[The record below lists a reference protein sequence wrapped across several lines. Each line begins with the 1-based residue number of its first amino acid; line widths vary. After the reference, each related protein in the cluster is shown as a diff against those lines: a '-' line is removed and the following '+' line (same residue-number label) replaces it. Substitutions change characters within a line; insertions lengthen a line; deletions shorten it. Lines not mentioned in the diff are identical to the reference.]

1 MEKPLSEYLELAEKI
16 IPNNHEKRTKIGFI
30 SSFTV
35 NGLPEVMKI
44 KCEQMNISAQTYLG
58 GYNQYNQD
66 ILDSNS
72 KLYQFQPDITFLILD
87 IRSIFGDFFYFP
99 YQNEQKQN
107 KKFIEEKVDELIN
120 LVNIFTKN
128 SSSKLIIS
136 NLHIPFFSPYGI
148 AETNS
153 SFGYH
158 DAILD
163 FNKILKEKIQ
173 EFDSVYLFDFN
184 NFVSKYGEDNIFNY
198 QNYFFGD
205 IKIALNYIPNLAEHL
220 ISYVIGYLG
229 ITKKCIVL
237 DLDNTLWGG
246 IVGEDGFDGIQIGPQ
261 PPGNAFVEF
270 QKHLKSFSQ
279 RGIILA
285 INSKNN
291 FDEAINVIENHPNMI
306 LRKDDFS
313 SIVINWEDKVQNMRE
328 IATQLNIGLDSF
340 VFFDDDPVN
349 REFVRNEL
357 PQVHV
362 PEISLDPSEYSKTL
376 LSLNDFST
384 LQITEED
391 ISRKKMYQEQKQRSN
406 SQNSSTNLVEFL
418 KTLDLHVK
426 IRKADNFTIPRI
438 SQLTL
443 KTNQFNLTTKRYQ
456 KEEIEKFSADKNV
469 LVGSAQVID
478 KFGDNG
484 ITGVFIVKE
493 EKPKEWILDSFLLSC
508 RVMGRQVENA
518 IINYVIEKARRNNIE
533 KIKAQ
538 FIPTEKN
545 SPIENFL
552 PSCGFQKEDDFWV
565 YRVEKPFKS
574 PDFVTV
580 EVNDV

>member
-1 MEKPLSEYLELAEKI
+1 MEKSLSEYLELAEKI
-16 IPNNHEKRTKIGFI
+16 IPNKHKKRIKVGFL

-44 KCEQMNISAQTYLG
+44 KCEQREISAQTYLG
-58 GYNQYNQD
+58 EYNQYNQD

-72 KLYQFQPDITFLILD
+72 KLYKFQPNITFLILD
-87 IRSIFGDFFYFP
+87 IRSVFGDFFYFP
-99 YQNEQKQN
+99 YQNEQEKN
-107 KKFIEEKVDELIN
+107 KKFVKEKVDELIN
-120 LVNIFTKN
+120 LVKIFTKN
-128 SSSKLIIS
+128 TSSKLIIS
-136 NLHIPFFSPYGI
+136 NIHVPFFSPYGI

-153 SFGYH
+153 NFGYH
-158 DAILD
+158 DAILY

-173 EFDSVYLFDFN
+173 EIDLAYLFNFN
-184 NFVSKYGEDNIFNY
+184 SFVSKYGEDNVFNY

-205 IKIALNYIPNLAEHL
+205 IKIALNYIPNLAEYL
-220 ISYVIGYLG
+220 ISYIIGYLG

-246 IVGEDGFDGIQIGPQ
+246 IVGEDGFNGIQIGPQ

-270 QKHLKSFSQ
+270 QKHLKSLSQ

-291 FDEAINVIENHPNMI
+291 FDEAINVIENHPHMI
-306 LRKDDFS
+306 LRKDDFA
-313 SIVINWEDKVQNMRE
+313 SIVINWENKVQNMRK

-357 PQVHV
+357 PQVYV
-362 PEISLDPSEYSKTL
+362 PEISSDPSEYSKIL
-376 LSLNDFST
+376 LSLNDFSN

-391 ISRKKMYQEQKQRSN
+391 ISKKKMYQEQKQRVDL
-406 SQNSSTNLVEFL
+406 QDSSTNLTDFL

-426 IRKADNFTIPRI
+426 IKKADNFTIPRI

-456 KEEIEKFSADKNV
+456 KEEIEKFSTNKNM

-484 ITGVFIVKE
+484 ITCVFNVKE

-508 RVMGRQVENA
+508 RVMGRQVENV
-518 IINYVIEKARRNNIE
+518 IINYIIEEARKNNIK
-533 KIKAQ
+533 KIKAT

-545 SPIENFL
+545 SPIQEFL
-552 PSCGFQKEDDFWV
+552 PSCGFQKENNFWI
-565 YRVEKPFKS
+565 YDVEKPFKS

-580 EVNDV
+580 EVDDV

>member
-1 MEKPLSEYLELAEKI
+1 MEKPLSEYLELSEKI
-16 IPNNHEKRTKIGFI
+16 IANKHEKRIKIGFL
-30 SSFTV
+30 SSFTI
-35 NGLPEVMKI
+35 NGLPEVMRV
-44 KCEQMNISAQTYLG
+44 KCEQMGISAQIHLG

-66 ILDSNS
+66 ILDANS
-72 KLYQFQPDITFLILD
+72 KLYEFKPEITFLILD
-87 IRSIFGDFFYFP
+87 IRSVLGDFFYFP
-99 YQNEQKQN
+99 YQTKEEEN

-120 LVNIFTKN
+120 LLNIFTKN

-148 AETNS
+148 SETNS

-158 DAILD
+158 DAILQ

-173 EFDSVYLFDFN
+173 GIDSAYLFDFN
-184 NFVSKYGEDNIFNY
+184 GFVSKYGEDNIFDY

-205 IKIALNYIPNLAEHL
+205 IKIALNYIPNLAEYL

-270 QKHLKSFSQ
+270 QKHLKSLSQ

-291 FDEAINVIENHPNMI
+291 FDEAINVIENHPHMV

-313 SIVINWEDKVQNMRE
+313 SIIINWEDKVQNMRE
-328 IATQLNIGLDSF
+328 ISSQLNIGLDSF

-357 PQVHV
+357 PQVKV

-376 LSLNDFST
+376 LSLNDFSN

-391 ISRKKMYQEQKQRSN
+391 ISRKKMYQEQKQRVN
-406 SQNSSTNLVEFL
+406 LQNSSSNLSDFL

-426 IRKADNFTIPRI
+426 IKKADNFTIPRI

-456 KEEIEKFSADKNV
+456 KEEIEKFSTNKNM
-469 LVGSAQVID
+469 LVGSAQVTD

-493 EKPKEWILDSFLLSC
+493 EKPKEWTLDSFLLSC
-508 RVMGRQVENA
+508 RVMGRQIENA
-518 IINYVIEKARRNNIE
+518 IINYIIEEAKKNKIEKL
-533 KIKAQ
+533 KAV

-552 PSCGFQKEDDFWV
+552 PSCGFDKEDDFWV
-565 YRVEKPFKS
+565 YDVKKPFKS

-580 EVNDV
+580 EVDDV

>member
-1 MEKPLSEYLELAEKI
+1 MKKSLSKYLKLSEQI
-16 IPNNHEKRTKIGFI
+16 IPNKHEKRIKVGFL
-30 SSFTV
+30 SSFTI
-35 NGLPEVMKI
+35 NGLPEVLRV
-44 KCEQMNISAQTYLG
+44 KCEQMKISAQTYLG
-58 GYNQYNQD
+58 EYNQFNQD
-66 ILDSNS
+66 ILDKNS
-72 KLYQFQPDITFLILD
+72 KLYEFQPDVTFLILD
-87 IRSIFGDFFYFP
+87 IRSVLGDFFYFP
-99 YQNEQKQN
+99 YSNTQDQN

-120 LVNIFTKN
+120 LVTVFTKN
-128 SSSKLIIS
+128 SSSKLIMS
-136 NLHIPFFSPYGI
+136 NIHIPFFSPYGI
-148 AETNS
+148 AEINS

-158 DAILD
+158 DSIFY

-173 EFDSVYLFDFN
+173 KFDSTYLFNFN
-184 NFVSKYGEDNIFNY
+184 GFVSKYGEDNVFNY

-220 ISYVIGYLG
+220 ISYVIAYLG

-270 QKHLKSFSQ
+270 QKHLKSLSQ

-291 FDEAINVIENHPNMI
+291 FDEAMNVIENHPHMI

-313 SIVINWEDKVQNMRE
+313 SVVINWEDKVQNMHK
-328 IATQLNIGLDSF
+328 IAAQLNVGLDSF

-362 PEISLDPSEYSKTL
+362 PEISSDPSEYSKVL
-376 LSLNDFST
+376 LSLNDFSN
-384 LQITEED
+384 LQITKED
-391 ISRKKMYQEQKQRSN
+391 ISRKKMYQEQKQRIN
-406 SQNSSTNLVEFL
+406 LQNSSADLAEFL

-426 IRKADNFTIPRI
+426 IKKADNFTIPRI

-443 KTNQFNLTTKRYQ
+443 KTNQFNLTTRRYQ
-456 KEEIEKFSADKNV
+456 KEEIEKFSTNENT
-469 LVGSAQVID
+469 LIGSAQVID

-484 ITGVFIVKE
+484 ITGVFIVDIGN
-493 EKPKEWILDSFLLSC
+493 PKEWILDSFLLSC
-508 RVMGRQVENA
+508 RVMGRQIENV
-518 IINYVIEKARRNNIE
+518 IINYIIEEAKKNNVK

-545 SPIENFL
+545 LPIQNFL
-552 PSCGFQKEDDFWV
+552 PTCGFQKEEYFWV
-565 YRVEKPFKS
+565 YDVKKPFKS
-574 PDFVTV
+574 PEFVTV
-580 EVNDV
+580 EVDNV

>member
-16 IPNNHEKRTKIGFI
+16 IPNKYDKRIKIGFI
-30 SSFTV
+30 SSFSI
-35 NGLPEVMKI
+35 NGLPEVIKVKCEKMKI
-44 KCEQMNISAQTYLG
+44 SSQTYLG

-66 ILDSNS
+66 ILDLSS
-72 KLYQFQPDITFLILD
+72 KLYKFQPDITFLILD
-87 IRSIFGDFFYFP
+87 IRSVFGDFFYFP
-99 YQNEQKQN
+99 YQNAQDQN
-107 KKFIEEKVDELIN
+107 KKFIEEKVNELIN

-128 SSSKLIIS
+128 SSSKLFIT
-136 NLHIPFFSPYGI
+136 NLHVPFFSPYGI

-158 DAILD
+158 DTILY

-173 EFDSVYLFDFN
+173 EFDSAYLFDFN

-205 IKIALNYIPNLAEHL
+205 IKIAINYIPNLAEHL
-220 ISYVIGYLG
+220 VSYVIGYLG
-229 ITKKCIVL
+229 STKKCIVV

-246 IVGEDGFDGIQIGPQ
+246 IIGEDGFDGIQIGPQ
-261 PPGNAFVEF
+261 PPGNAFIEF
-270 QKHLKSFSQ
+270 QKHLKSLSQ
-279 RGIILA
+279 RGVILA

-291 FDEAINVIENHPNMI
+291 FDEAMNVIENHPNMI

-313 SIVINWEDKVQNMRE
+313 SIVINWKDKVQNMRE
-328 IATQLNIGLDSF
+328 IATRLNISLDSF

-362 PEISLDPSEYSKTL
+362 PEISLDPSEFSKTL
-376 LSLNDFST
+376 LSLNDFSN

-391 ISRKKMYQEQKQRSN
+391 ISRKKMYQEQKQRVN
-406 SQNSSTNLVEFL
+406 LQNSSKNLAEFL

-426 IRKADNFTIPRI
+426 IKKADNFTIPRI
-438 SQLTL
+438 SQLSL

-456 KEEIEKFSADKNV
+456 KEEIEKFSIDKNM

-493 EKPKEWILDSFLLSC
+493 ENPKEWILDSFLLSC
-508 RVMGRQVENA
+508 RVMGREIENA
-518 IINYVIEKARRNNIE
+518 IMNYVIEEARKKNIE

-538 FIPTEKN
+538 FIPTERN

-565 YRVEKPFKS
+565 YQVEKPFKA

-580 EVNDV
+580 EVDYV

>member
-16 IPNNHEKRTKIGFI
+16 IPNKHEKRIKIGFL
-30 SSFTV
+30 SSFTI
-35 NGLPEVMKI
+35 NGLPEVMRI
-44 KCEQMNISAQTYLG
+44 KCEQMEISAQTHLG

-66 ILDSNS
+66 ILDTNS
-72 KLYQFQPDITFLILD
+72 KLYEFKPDITFLILD
-87 IRSIFGDFFYFP
+87 IRSMLGDFFYFP
-99 YQNEQKQN
+99 YQTKGEEN
-107 KKFIEEKVDELIN
+107 KKFIEDKVDELIN
-120 LVNIFTKN
+120 LANIFTKN

-158 DAILD
+158 DAILY
-163 FNKILKEKIQ
+163 FNKILKGKIQ
-173 EFDSVYLFDFN
+173 GIDSAYLFDFN
-184 NFVSKYGEDNIFNY
+184 GFVSKYGEDNIFDY

-205 IKIALNYIPNLAEHL
+205 IKIALNYIPNLAEYL

-261 PPGNAFVEF
+261 PPGNTFVEF
-270 QKHLKSFSQ
+270 QKHLKSLSQ

-291 FDEAINVIENHPNMI
+291 FDEAMNVIENHPHMV

-313 SIVINWEDKVQNMRE
+313 SIIINWEDKVQNMRE
-328 IATQLNIGLDSF
+328 IASQLNIGLDSF

-357 PQVHV
+357 PQVKV
-362 PEISLDPSEYSKTL
+362 PEISLDPSEYSKIL
-376 LSLNDFST
+376 LSLNDFSN

-391 ISRKKMYQEQKQRSN
+391 VSRKKMYQEQKQRVN
-406 SQNSSTNLVEFL
+406 LQNSSSNLSDFL

-426 IRKADNFTIPRI
+426 IKKADNFTIPRI

-456 KEEIEKFSADKNV
+456 KEEIEKFCTNKNM
-469 LVGSAQVID
+469 LVGSAQVTD

-493 EKPKEWILDSFLLSC
+493 EKPNEWTLDSFLLSC

-518 IINYVIEKARRNNIE
+518 IINYIIEEAKKNNIE
-533 KIKAQ
+533 KLKAM

-565 YRVEKPFKS
+565 YDVKKPFKS

-580 EVNDV
+580 EVDDV

>member
-1 MEKPLSEYLELAEKI
+1 MEKPLSEYLELSEKI
-16 IPNNHEKRTKIGFI
+16 IANKHEKRIKIGFL
-30 SSFTV
+30 SSFTI
-35 NGLPEVMKI
+35 NGLPEVMRV
-44 KCEQMNISAQTYLG
+44 KCEQMGISAQIHLG

-66 ILDSNS
+66 ILDANS
-72 KLYQFQPDITFLILD
+72 KLYEFKPEITFLILD
-87 IRSIFGDFFYFP
+87 IRSVLGDFFYFP
-99 YQNEQKQN
+99 YQTKEEEN

-148 AETNS
+148 SETNS

-158 DAILD
+158 DAILQ

-173 EFDSVYLFDFN
+173 GIDSAYLFDFN
-184 NFVSKYGEDNIFNY
+184 GFVSKYGEDNIFDY

-205 IKIALNYIPNLAEHL
+205 IKIALNYIPNLAEYL

-270 QKHLKSFSQ
+270 QKHLKSLSQ

-291 FDEAINVIENHPNMI
+291 FDEAINVIENHPHMV

-313 SIVINWEDKVQNMRE
+313 SIIINWEDKVQNMRE
-328 IATQLNIGLDSF
+328 ISSQLNIGLDSF

-357 PQVHV
+357 PQVKV

-376 LSLNDFST
+376 LSLNDFSN

-391 ISRKKMYQEQKQRSN
+391 ISRKKMYQEQKQRVN
-406 SQNSSTNLVEFL
+406 LQNSSSNLSDFL

-426 IRKADNFTIPRI
+426 IKKADNFTIPRI

-456 KEEIEKFSADKNV
+456 KEEIEKFSTNKNM
-469 LVGSAQVID
+469 LVGSAQVTD

-493 EKPKEWILDSFLLSC
+493 EKPKEWTLDSFLLSC
-508 RVMGRQVENA
+508 RVMRRQIENA
-518 IINYVIEKARRNNIE
+518 IINYIIEEAKKNKIEKL
-533 KIKAQ
+533 KAV

-552 PSCGFQKEDDFWV
+552 PSCGFDKEDDFWV
-565 YRVEKPFKS
+565 YDVKKPFKS

-580 EVNDV
+580 EVDDV

>member
-1 MEKPLSEYLELAEKI
+1 MEKPLSEYLELSEKI
-16 IPNNHEKRTKIGFI
+16 IANKHEKRIKIGFL
-30 SSFTV
+30 SSFTI
-35 NGLPEVMKI
+35 NGLPEVMRV
-44 KCEQMNISAQTYLG
+44 KCEQMGISAQIHLG

-66 ILDSNS
+66 ILDANS
-72 KLYQFQPDITFLILD
+72 KLYEFKPEITFLILD
-87 IRSIFGDFFYFP
+87 IRSVLGDFFYFP
-99 YQNEQKQN
+99 YQTKEEEN

-148 AETNS
+148 SETNS

-158 DAILD
+158 DAILQ

-173 EFDSVYLFDFN
+173 GIDSAYLFDFN
-184 NFVSKYGEDNIFNY
+184 GFVSKYGEDNIFDY

-205 IKIALNYIPNLAEHL
+205 IKIALNHIPNLAEYL

-270 QKHLKSFSQ
+270 QKHLKSLSQ

-291 FDEAINVIENHPNMI
+291 FDEAINVIENHPHMV

-313 SIVINWEDKVQNMRE
+313 SIIINWEDKVQNMRE
-328 IATQLNIGLDSF
+328 ISSQLNIGLDSF

-357 PQVHV
+357 PQVKV

-376 LSLNDFST
+376 LSLNDFSN

-391 ISRKKMYQEQKQRSN
+391 ISRKKMYQEQKQRVN
-406 SQNSSTNLVEFL
+406 LQNSSSNLSDFL

-426 IRKADNFTIPRI
+426 IKKADNFTIPRI

-456 KEEIEKFSADKNV
+456 KEEIEKFSTNKNM
-469 LVGSAQVID
+469 LVGSAQVTD

-493 EKPKEWILDSFLLSC
+493 EKPKEWTLDSFLLSC
-508 RVMGRQVENA
+508 RVMGRQIENA
-518 IINYVIEKARRNNIE
+518 IINYIIEEAKKNKIEKL
-533 KIKAQ
+533 KAV

-552 PSCGFQKEDDFWV
+552 PSCGFDKEDDFWV
-565 YRVEKPFKS
+565 YDVKKPFKS

-580 EVNDV
+580 EVDDV